1 MTITVSTA
9 AAGEP
14 ITLAEA
20 RLHLQVQHTD
30 DDAYIETLIKVAR
43 AVAEGYTQ
51 RAFIQR
57 TVSVDL
63 DANEAQSP
71 ITLPLGKLQ
80 SVSSFTYYDV
90 DGNGTSVTSSDYYI
104 AATNPGRLVAKNAG
118 WNVMRDYKALTIA
131 YVVGYGSTA
140 STVPDDIK
148 HGIKIILADLWHN
161 EASDAMMSDS
171 YPIPKL
177 AKLLLA
183 PYRLITPLS

>member
-9 AAGEP
+9 AAVEP
-14 ITLAEA
+14 LTLAEA

-30 DDAYIETLIKVAR
+30 DDAYIQTLIGVAR
-43 AVAEGYTQ
+43 SVAEAYTQ

-63 DANEAQSP
+63 DSNEAQSP

-80 SVSSFTYYDV
+80 SVSSFTYYDA

-118 WNVMRDYKALTIA
+118 WGVMRDYKALTIA

-140 STVPDDIK
+140 SSVPDDIR
-148 HGIKIILADLWHN
+148 HGIRVILADLWHN
-161 EASDAMMSDS
+161 ESSDS
-171 YPIPKL
+171 MMGDAYPIPKI
-177 AKLLLA
+177 AKLLLS
-183 PYRLITPLS
+183 PYRLLAPLA